1 MDGWMRVVLF
11 NLDFSISD
19 IGETISFSCFHV
31 VLKFGKFNFE
41 AKKHRTG
48 VNMQL
53 TLEFVGGSE
62 RLLKCPQQMHEIE
75 LNNTDD
81 DGRAW
86 TLASLF
92 QWIKQNMLLVN
103 NCSMLICGNSVRPG
117 ILVLINE
124 VDWELCNGLQYVL
137 KPNDKVTFISTLHG
151 VNR

>member
-1 MDGWMRVVLF
+1 MDGWMDESGFVQFGLF
-11 NLDFSISD
+11 DF
-19 IGETISFSCFHV
+19 GHRRNE
-31 VLKFGKFNFE
+31 LKFGKFNFE

-48 VNMQL
+48 VVNMQL

>member
-1 MDGWMRVVLF
+1 
-11 NLDFSISD
+11 
-19 IGETISFSCFHV
+19 
-31 VLKFGKFNFE
+31 
-41 AKKHRTG
+41 
-48 VNMQL
+48 MQL

-75 LNNTDD
+75 LTIPTTMD
-81 DGRAW
+81 
-86 TLASLF
+86 
-92 QWIKQNMLLVN
+92 
-103 NCSMLICGNSVRPG
+103 VRGHWPR